1 MKTNRSLQTRMKYPF
16 PRKFWKTTI
25 FTLTLIV
32 LTLGFYSLVVKDIS
46 NPLSGGGDTDYWE
59 YTGFYL
65 AKNIHFLPFP
75 SLDLVNN
82 QSFYPYGVNAV
93 FQPWGI
99 ERDFFYAI
107 FYSLFGIGGWFQ
119 IYYLIS
125 ISIAFSGTFLLLYR
139 DYGFARSLGAGL
151 LMTAGSF
158 YAVNKYPGH
167 GGQAIV
173 HWTVLSFTLDFL
185 LVKRCVLRQRISF
198 EFILLRFLLLVLS
211 LGQELTYVAGFAL
224 TSLTVS
230 LIFIIILFAWRWQKE
245 RYSKDIFLLVIR
257 SWQQDIRTHKLVF
270 GLLIFSILF
279 FTYFNLPIVLQI
291 SRLAKSFDFSNV
303 PSGSWWVSPLRLLV
317 PFFPFINPSKPFV
330 NRIFN
335 DVPEGVA
342 LEGSPGYFL
351 LILGGFGL
359 WHARKQI
366 AIFIPLILIF
376 VACVFYYP
384 ALNVFPW
391 FQFFRLGG
399 RSTIIYPIILTL
411 FALHFQWPA
420 WKPGIKRLASFLIL
434 LIACLEFFTFYS
446 FKMGYQPYA
455 FAPDFWEYMAT
466 VKAQPGEAVLDFP
479 FCAIGGNAVGAAE
492 GVCPYYG
499 RTMAVFSL
507 RRFHEKKV
515 LGQYFGRL
523 HPDQLSSMVA
533 AGWPKL
539 FSPDSNNVHEA
550 SRQTRC
556 FDDKEWRFFED
567 FYRFNDFAG
576 INLYTDLLPTACV
589 EDFYQRF
596 GRPIKETTVPL
607 TGKVVFIPKLSEMR
621 NQVNKEKGKLLKLD
635 QSN

>member
-1 MKTNRSLQTRMKYPF
+1 MKSIF
-16 PRKFWKTTI
+16 PTTFSKLLI
-25 FTLTLIV
+25 FTLALVALIF
-32 LTLGFYSLVVKDIS
+32 GFYSLVVKDIFY
-46 NPLSGGGDTDYWE
+46 PLSGGGDTDYWE
-59 YTGFYL
+59 YTGFYF
-65 AKNIHFLPFP
+65 AKNIHFSPFP
-75 SLDLVNN
+75 SLNLVND

-93 FQPWGI
+93 FQPWGT

-107 FYSLFGIGGWFQ
+107 FYSLFGVGGWFQ

-125 ISIAFSGTFLLLYR
+125 ISITFIGTFLLLYR
-139 DYGFARSLGAGL
+139 DYGFARSLGSGL
-151 LMTAGSF
+151 LVTAGSF
-158 YAVNKYPGH
+158 YTVNKYPGH

-173 HWTVLSFTLDFL
+173 HWTVLSFIADFL

-198 EFILLRFLLLVLS
+198 KFILLRLLLLALS

-224 TSLTVS
+224 TSLAVS
-230 LIFIIILFAWRWQKE
+230 LFFIAALFAWRWWRKQV
-245 RYSKDIFLLVIR
+245 SKDEFLSIIR
-257 SWQQDIRTHKLVF
+257 LWKQDILTNQLVCGLFIF
-270 GLLIFSILF
+270 GILVVA
-279 FTYFNLPIVLQI
+279 YFNLPIVLEI
-291 SRLAKSFDFSNV
+291 SQLAKSFDFSNV
-303 PSGSWWVSPLRLLV
+303 SSGSWWVSPLRLLI

-330 NRIFN
+330 DQIFN

-342 LEGSPGYFL
+342 FEGSPGYFL

-359 WHARKQI
+359 WHTRKQI

-384 ALNVFPW
+384 VLKIFPW

-399 RSTIIYPIILTL
+399 RSTVIYSVVLTL
-411 FALHFQWPA
+411 FALHFQWPE
-420 WKPGIKRLASFLIL
+420 WKPSVRRLASFLIL
-434 LIACLEFFTFYS
+434 LVACLEFFTFYS
-446 FKMGYQPYA
+446 FKMGYQPYV
-455 FAPDFWEYMAT
+455 FSPDFWDYMAT

-539 FSPDSNNVHEA
+539 FSPDSNNIHEA

-556 FDDKEWRFFED
+556 FNDKEWRFFED
-567 FYRFNDFAG
+567 FYRLNDFAG
-576 INLYTDLLPTACV
+576 INLYTDLLPIACV

-596 GRPIKETTVPL
+596 GPPIKETTVPL
-607 TGKVVFIPKLSEMR
+607 TGKVVFIPKPSQMR
-621 NQVNKEKGKLLKLD
+621 NQVDKEKGKNLKLD
-635 QSN
+635 LE